1 MIPQAIEVE
10 PTKGCRICGQTDGS
24 DTLTAYILCLEHR
37 QLAVHAPVLLA
48 ALEAQGTYLS
58 VLAADGSPCLDNPRW
73 HAKGCSSARS
83 DSIAC
88 LPRCETARAAIAA
101 VEEQG

>member
-37 QLAVHAPVLLA
+37 QLAVHAPVLQARNADLLA
-48 ALEAQGTYLS
+48 ALEAMTPDYEHCAPDMGGNIEPDRVALIKQ
-58 VLAADGSPCLDNPRW
+58 
-73 HAKGCSSARS
+73 
-83 DSIAC
+83 
-88 LPRCETARAAIAA
+88 ARAAIAA
-101 VEEQG
+101 AKGQG